1 MEIMEADYTIMTK
14 EELQRRINYDK
25 ELLLL
30 PTMYDKMNE
39 MVAQDRIQCEKELQN
54 RNTKNFKIVENDY
67 SVWDNYDL
75 FKEMYYNHLEIT
87 KQEIKERLKLSES
100 QYTTLLKECMNETGL
115 KRQGTLNKIVP
126 VSKKDFGSNFWDKY
140 AEFEELY
147 LHDFTIV
154 NAKSLRE
161 ILNLNLYEYNQ
172 LRGKCINRNKRKRTS
187 QFDKLIH
194 IKEDD

>member
-1 MEIMEADYTIMTK
+1 MEADYTIMTK
-14 EELQRRINYDK
+14 EELTRRIDYDK
-25 ELLLL
+25 QLLLL

-39 MVAQDRIQCEKELQN
+39 MVAQDRIQCEKELRK

-67 SVWDNYDL
+67 SVWDKYDL

-87 KQEIKERLKLSES
+87 TQEIRKRLKLSNS

-115 KRQGTLNKIVP
+115 KRQQGAYNKIVP

-140 AEFEELY
+140 TEFEELY

-161 ILNLNLYEYNQ
+161 IFNLNMYEYNQ
-172 LRGKCINRNKRKRTS
+172 LRGKCINRNKKKRTN
-187 QFDKLIH
+187 
-194 IKEDD
+194 

>member
-14 EELQRRINYDK
+14 EELQRRIQYDK

-30 PTMYDKMNE
+30 PTMYDKMNK

-115 KRQGTLNKIVP
+115 KRQGALNKIVP
-126 VSKKDFGSNFWDKY
+126 VSKKDFRSNFWDKY
-140 AEFEELY
+140 AEFEEVY

-172 LRGKCINRNKRKRTS
+172 LRGKCISRNKRKRTS
-187 QFDKLIH
+187 QFDKLIY
-194 IKEDD
+194 IK